1 MRPYVHGEDLT
12 GIIVENQETP
22 ELGGA
27 IERNPNI
34 HSEQWYVGKNYFQE
48 ELEEVLENEYLS
60 FGQAI
65 EATKKGKRVARKGW
79 NGKGLSI
86 ELQVP
91 DEHSKMTLPYLF
103 MNYPSKFASESAPLN
118 HINARVPWLASQ
130 TDILSEDW
138 FILD

>member
-1 MRPYVHGEDLT
+1 M
-12 GIIVENQETP
+12 
-22 ELGGA
+22 
-27 IERNPNI
+27 
-34 HSEQWYVGKNYFQE
+34 KN
-48 ELEEVLENEYLS
+48 LN

-65 EATKKGKRVARKGW
+65 EALKQGKRVAREGW

-103 MNYPSKFASESAPLN
+103 MNYPSKPASESAPLN

-130 TDILSEDW
+130 TDMLAEDW
-138 FILD
+138 MVVE